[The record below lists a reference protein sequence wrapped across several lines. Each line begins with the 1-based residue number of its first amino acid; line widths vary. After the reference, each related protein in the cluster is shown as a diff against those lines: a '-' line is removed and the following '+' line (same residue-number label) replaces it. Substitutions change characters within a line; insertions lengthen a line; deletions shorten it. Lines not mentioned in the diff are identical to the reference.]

1 MSKMTNKD
9 QQIFLEDLLKIRIKG
24 KPGKESSIGIASK
37 NNTLPSELE
46 DVVDAGNFVDTTA
59 FQQFRTLGSDRNE
72 QYRMY
77 DEMSTDS
84 IIAAALEL
92 YSDDA
97 TQYNTKGQVIWVESE
112 DPTIA
117 QWGNRL
123 IDNLQLNDNA
133 WSYVYCLVKY
143 GEVYL
148 QLFKDDE
155 IDDDPLSK
163 RLGYTDIDIMKNR
176 KGSVLEDYIEK
187 VPNPARLFDLSSRG
201 KTVGFVEVELYD
213 NEDDSSLLRSYMY
226 NTEDQNIKI
235 YDPKK
240 FVHIMLSPNTER
252 FPEKLSLTF
261 ENRIKSDTDASKA
274 MTIKTYDVKRGKSI
288 LYDLYKI
295 YREIQLMEDSLLLN
309 RVTRSSIIRFLQI
322 EIGDMPED
330 KATMVLHRYKRLIE
344 QKNFLDKDQGKFTS
358 AANPGPIDNVLY
370 IPTREGKGAVS
381 MSNLGG
387 DVDVKAI
394 TDVDYFKNK
403 LYGGL
408 KIPRQFLGETDEGGG
423 FSGGTSLTK
432 LDARYARTIKRI
444 QNALITG
451 VTTLLNLFALDRG
464 QTDYINNFTVKML
477 SPSTTEDAERDET
490 LDTRINIVDRL
501 LTLIPDESVRPKTK
515 KDMLVYY
522 MSNYLS
528 ETEVAQMLEDDTTLD
543 EVPKEKLDD
552 IDMSTNLPSGG
563 SMRSNDIDIDMDMP
577 NNEPDIGGG
586 EGFDMGSETS
596 TAEPD
601 LGGSEFDFSDV
612 EL

>member
-1 MSKMTNKD
+1 MSNMTNKE

-24 KPGKESSIGIASK
+24 KPGKESAIGIASK

-97 TQYNTKGQVIWVESE
+97 TQYNTKGQIIWVESE

-176 KGSVLEDYIEK
+176 KGSVLEEYIEK

-274 MTIKTYDVKRGKSI
+274 MTVKTYDVKRGKSI

-501 LTLIPDESVRPKTK
+501 LTLIPDEIVHPETK

-543 EVPKEKLDD
+543 EVPKEDLDD

-563 SMRSNDIDIDMDMP
+563 GMRSNDIDIDMSMP

-586 EGFDMGSETS
+586 EDFDMGSETS